1 MSSVHL
7 SIDRVTQRE
16 VKSGCLYRVTV
27 RESLSHND
35 SDPEYRR
42 TKGVIQW
49 ASCLHDGNLNEAMRV
64 PHSPISSGPQMR
76 QVAATYC
83 WVYQKVQPSLG
94 STFMEL

>member
-42 TKGVIQW
+42 TNSHFSQRDNIEGCKRRECFHLDNPGGSAFIVTATDRQLD
-49 ASCLHDGNLNEAMRV
+49 ADGSDSALHEPMPDSQA
-64 PHSPISSGPQMR
+64 
-76 QVAATYC
+76 
-83 WVYQKVQPSLG
+83 
-94 STFMEL
+94 

>member
-16 VKSGCLYRVTV
+16 VESGCLYRVTV

-42 TKGVIQW
+42 TKRRDSMGVMFTRW
-49 ASCLHDGNLNEAMRV
+49 E
-64 PHSPISSGPQMR
+64 P
-76 QVAATYC
+76 
-83 WVYQKVQPSLG
+83 
-94 STFMEL
+94 E